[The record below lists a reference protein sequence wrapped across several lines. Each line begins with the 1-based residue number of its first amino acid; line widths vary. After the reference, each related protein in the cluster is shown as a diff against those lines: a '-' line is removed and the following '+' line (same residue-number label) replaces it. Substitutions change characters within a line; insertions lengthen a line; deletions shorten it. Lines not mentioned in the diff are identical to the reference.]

1 MRFKEFNETTAVA
14 SQVLKS
20 LGFDS
25 PEPNYSVDKLMG
37 IDNTGPSL
45 QPANQTRGNSTSDSQ
60 VKQPTNVP
68 SGLPVKGPITS
79 PFGMRA
85 RGMHNGTD
93 FGVPIG
99 TPVVAPADGVVFQS
113 GPAGNAGIMVS
124 INSGSAQHKL
134 MHLSQTKVSP
144 GEKVKKG
151 QVVGLSGNTGLS
163 TGPHLH
169 WSKHVASGPV
179 DPMRNVG

>member
-1 MRFKEFNETTAVA
+1 MRFKEFSEGVA
-14 SQVLKS
+14 NDVLAS

-25 PEPNYSVDKLMG
+25 PVSSFGSALSLNKQDVDDTD
-37 IDNTGPSL
+37 ISPI
-45 QPANQTRGNSTSDSQ
+45 
-60 VKQPTNVP
+60 KQPTDIP
-68 SGLPVKGPITS
+68 SGLPVKGKITS
-79 PFGMRA
+79 PYGMRA
-85 RGMHNGTD
+85 RGMHYGTD

-99 TPVVAPADGVVFQS
+99 TPVVAPEDGVVFQA
-113 GPAGNAGIMVS
+113 GPAGDAGIMVS
-124 INSGSAQHKL
+124 INSSDAQHKL
-134 MHLSQTKVSP
+134 MHLSQIKVRP

-169 WSKHVASGPV
+169 WSKYLAGKPT

>member
-25 PEPNYSVDKLMG
+25 PEPAYSVDKLMG
-37 IDNTGPSL
+37 TDKTNTDD
-45 QPANQTRGNSTSDSQ
+45 ST
-60 VKQPTNVP
+60 VKQTKDIPA
-68 SGLPVKGPITS
+68 GLPVKGPITS

-93 FGVPIG
+93 FGVPVG
-99 TPVVAPADGVVFQS
+99 TPVVAPEDGVVFQ
-113 GPAGNAGIMVS
+113 AGAAGDAGIMVS
-124 INSGSAQHKL
+124 INSGNAQHKL
-134 MHLSQTKVSP
+134 MHLSQIKVKP
-144 GEKVKKG
+144 GEKVQKG

-169 WSKHVASGPV
+169 WSKHLATGPV
-179 DPMRNVG
+179 DPMRNIG

>member
-25 PEPNYSVDKLMG
+25 PEPAYSADTLMG
-37 IDNTGPSL
+37 KDDKP
-45 QPANQTRGNSTSDSQ
+45 SDSASSD
-60 VKQPTNVP
+60 KQPTDIP

-93 FGVPIG
+93 FGVPVG
-99 TPVVAPADGVVFQS
+99 TPVVAPEDGVVFQA
-113 GPAGNAGIMVS
+113 GPAGDAGIMVS
-124 INSGSAQHKL
+124 INAGSAQHKL
-134 MHLSQTKVSP
+134 MHLSQIKVKP

>member
-20 LGFDS
+20 LGFDAPS
-25 PEPNYSVDKLMG
+25 STASSLADKLKGATSMDKDAV
-37 IDNTGPSL
+37 DNSPI
-45 QPANQTRGNSTSDSQ
+45 N
-60 VKQPTNVP
+60 QPTDVP
-68 SGLPVKGPITS
+68 AGLPVKGKITS

-99 TPVVAPADGVVFQS
+99 TPVVAPEDGVVFQA
-113 GPAGNAGIMVS
+113 GPAGDAGIMVS
-124 INSGSAQHKL
+124 INSGNAQHKL
-134 MHLSQTKVSP
+134 MHLSQIKVKP

-169 WSKHVASGPV
+169 WGKFVANGPV
-179 DPMRNVG
+179 DPMRNIG

>member
-25 PEPNYSVDKLMG
+25 PAPTYSADKLMG
-37 IDNTGPSL
+37 TDNKADDDKSP
-45 QPANQTRGNSTSDSQ
+45 
-60 VKQPTNVP
+60 VKQPTDVP
-68 SGLPVKGPITS
+68 AGLPVKGPITS

-99 TPVVAPADGVVFQS
+99 TPVVAPEDGVVFQS
-113 GPAGNAGIMVS
+113 GPAGDAGIMVS